1 MTQEIKLKIG
11 PKIILSFKKYRMKNI
26 GILVFARSNSKRLPN
41 KVLKKILN
49 KSLLEIVLIRVK
61 KVSGKIPIIVNTSQR
76 KSDDKIIKICK
87 KNKVKY
93 FRGNLKNV
101 FKRTIDCCKKYNLD
115 SFVRVNADRPFL
127 DFKTMKKMIT
137 FFILNK
143 YDIVTNQ
150 YPKISPS
157 GLACEVAT
165 SKIFTENLNKKISN
179 NEQEHIFNFF
189 YKNAKN
195 YKIYN
200 LKDNFYS
207 KVKKYNLSMD
217 TKKNFLKVKKIYEK
231 YGFNIL
237 INMDTKKIIKKEF
250 IKS

>member
-1 MTQEIKLKIG
+1 M
-11 PKIILSFKKYRMKNI
+11 
-26 GILVFARSNSKRLPN
+26 
-41 KVLKKILN
+41 
-49 KSLLEIVLIRVK
+49 
-61 KVSGKIPIIVNTSQR
+61 
-76 KSDDKIIKICK
+76 
-87 KNKVKY
+87 
-93 FRGNLKNV
+93 
-101 FKRTIDCCKKYNLD
+101 
-115 SFVRVNADRPFL
+115 RVNADRPFL

>member
-1 MTQEIKLKIG
+1 
-11 PKIILSFKKYRMKNI
+11 MKNI
-26 GILVFARSNSKRLPN
+26 GILVFARSNSRRLPN

-49 KSLLEIVLIRVK
+49 KSLLEIVIIRVK
-61 KVSGKIPIIVNTSQR
+61 KVSGKIPIIVNTSER
-76 KSDDKIIKICK
+76 KSDDKIIKICE

-93 FRGNLKNV
+93 FRGSLKNV

-127 DFKTMKKMIT
+127 DFKTMEKMIT
-137 FFILNK
+137 FFKLNK

-150 YPKISPS
+150 YPKTSPS

-165 SKIFTENLNKKISN
+165 TKIFTKNLYKKISN

-195 YKIYN
+195 YRIYN
-200 LKDNFYS
+200 FKDNFYS
-207 KVKKYNLSMD
+207 KVKNYNLSMD
-217 TKKNFLKVKKIYEK
+217 TRKNFLNVKKIYEK
-231 YGFNIL
+231 YGFNNL